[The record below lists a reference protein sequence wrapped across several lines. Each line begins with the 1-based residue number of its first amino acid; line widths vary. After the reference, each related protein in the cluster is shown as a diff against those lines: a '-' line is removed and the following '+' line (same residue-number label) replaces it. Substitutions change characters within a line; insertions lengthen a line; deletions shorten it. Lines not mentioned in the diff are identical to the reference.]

1 MAARG
6 AGPLGRTRCAG
17 AAPEVALWGAVQCLQ
32 RPSQETRMGRK
43 VTVATCAL
51 NQWALDFEGN
61 FQRILKSIQIAKAKG
76 ARYRLGPELEIC
88 GYGCWDHYHES
99 DTLLHS
105 LQVLA
110 ALLES
115 SITQDIICDVG
126 MPVMHRNVRYNC
138 RVIFLNR
145 KILLIRPK
153 MALANEG
160 NYRELRWFTPW
171 SRSR

>member
-1 MAARG
+1 
-6 AGPLGRTRCAG
+6 
-17 AAPEVALWGAVQCLQ
+17 
-32 RPSQETRMGRK
+32 MGRK

-51 NQWALDFEGN
+51 NQWALDFEG
-61 FQRILKSIQIAKAKG
+61 IEIAKRKG

-88 GYGCWDHYHES
+88 GYGCWDHYYES

-110 ALLES
+110 ALLDS
-115 SITQDIICDVG
+115 PVTQDIICDVG
-126 MPVMHRNVRYNC
+126 LPVMHRNVRYNC

-171 SRSR
+171 SRNRQTEEYFLPRMIQDVTKQWPPYPQMEATSAREPDCVSGTSFDS